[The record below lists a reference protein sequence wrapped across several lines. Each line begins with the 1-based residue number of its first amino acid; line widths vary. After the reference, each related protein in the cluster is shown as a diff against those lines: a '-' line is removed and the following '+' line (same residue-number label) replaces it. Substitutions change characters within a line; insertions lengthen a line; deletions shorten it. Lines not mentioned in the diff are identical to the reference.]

1 MQIIKNSNIDFINN
15 SKFTILL
22 SSALILASIFSLVI
36 NKGPELSIDF
46 KGGTLIAVNYTK
58 PVNINDLRSKLKT
71 VNMDGKNFDFSSAE
85 IKHFGNE
92 SSVALRI
99 ANIEN
104 EPENFSG
111 KLIEVLKNS
120 FPDGYP
126 KNKNDFILSIGKV
139 SPKVGSELSGKAIM
153 AIIYAITLILIYISL
168 RFEFVFAIGAI
179 AAIAHDVTIT
189 LGIFSILGYEISLPV
204 VAAFLTIVGY
214 SLNDTIVINGN
225 GLDEDVLN
233 EANLD
238 EVETVLALTNDDEDN
253 LMVSVLVE
261 KFSKNKRTMA
271 LVNKP
276 NYSLLQSSLKIDDLI
291 DPRMSTVSSILK
303 HVHKGTIENAYTIL
317 NGEYEVIEADILETS
332 ELVNKE
338 LKTADLPDEIRVGAI
353 LRNNNFMLPSSKY
366 IFQKDDTVILLA
378 KRDQLPLVENLFRI
392 SSI

>member
-15 SKFTILL
+15 SKFTIFL
-22 SSALILASIFSLVI
+22 SSALILASVFSLVI
-36 NKGPELSIDF
+36 NNGPELSIDF

-58 PVNINDLRSKLKT
+58 PVNINDLRSKLKS
-71 VNMDGKNFDFSSAE
+71 VNISGQNFDFSSAE

-104 EPENFSG
+104 EPENFSSQ
-111 KLIEVLKNS
+111 LIEVLKNS
-120 FPDGYP
+120 FPDSYP

-214 SLNDTIVINGN
+214 SLNDTIVIFDRIRENLKTIKKESIIDTVN
-225 GLDEDVLN
+225 KSINESLSRTIVTSLTTFFVVLI
-233 EANLD
+233 LYFFGG
-238 EVETVLALTNDDEDN
+238 EVIRYFSFALIIG
-253 LMVSVLVE
+253 VLVG
-261 KFSKNKRTMA
+261 T
-271 LVNKP
+271 
-276 NYSLLQSSLKIDDLI
+276 Y
-291 DPRMSTVSSILK
+291 SSIFVASLIVVYMQPK
-303 HVHKGTIENAYTIL
+303 A
-317 NGEYEVIEADILETS
+317 
-332 ELVNKE
+332 
-338 LKTADLPDEIRVGAI
+338 
-353 LRNNNFMLPSSKY
+353 
-366 IFQKDDTVILLA
+366 
-378 KRDQLPLVENLFRI
+378 
-392 SSI
+392 